1 MEKRILMIIKDMV
14 IMNIPVMAMV
24 VIVKKIIKIKM
35 LINNYIKNINYQIK
49 LSH

>member
-1 MEKRILMIIKDMV
+1 MIIKDMV
-14 IMNIPVMAMV
+14 IMNIAVMAMV

>member
-1 MEKRILMIIKDMV
+1 MIIKDMV
-14 IMNIPVMAMV
+14 IMNIHVMAMV